1 MNTSQCAVYQV
12 KEASEYRNVRFR
24 SYAKLKSEGKEV
36 RVGNYQQVYIGRIQ
50 PGETPADIKT
60 RLQKQRPKNFKGH
73 SIGCSDVIVLTDD
86 GKTTAYYVDKDG
98 FIIVSDFFQNVRV

>member
-50 PGETPADIKT
+50 PGETPACRNSDRITLKVT
-60 RLQKQRPKNFKGH
+60 PSDAVLSLSLRMIEKRPP
-73 SIGCSDVIVLTDD
+73 TM
-86 GKTTAYYVDKDG
+86 
-98 FIIVSDFFQNVRV
+98 

>member
-50 PGETPADIKT
+50 PGKLRRI
-60 RLQKQRPKNFKGH
+60 
-73 SIGCSDVIVLTDD
+73 
-86 GKTTAYYVDKDG
+86 
-98 FIIVSDFFQNVRV
+98 